1 MSHRGRSRLPI
12 LASIWTPLL
21 CIFLASGAASQGVRS
36 QITKSPAPE
45 ASGVLNVRDF
55 GATGDG
61 ISVDTA
67 AIKEAVT
74 TAAALGGGTV
84 FFPPG
89 KYVAGTFELLSNV
102 TLDLEAGAVIEG
114 SKNLA
119 DYGSIYDY
127 GLGRDYGVNYSG
139 EGLKVGLIVA
149 RDVKNISIIGHGA
162 IDGNGDHFFDFSLP
176 HNSHD
181 YDARYTRQGQDFM
194 TPKYGTESGPVEP
207 KPEGRPGTMIILM
220 NAKNVLLR
228 DVTLRNAP
236 NWTLHLANAEDA
248 LVTGI
253 HIENNLLL
261 PNNDGIDCIGSHNL
275 HFSDCDIAA
284 GDDDFAF
291 MSSENINVTNCSM
304 TSHSAGIRLEN
315 TRYASFDN
323 LIIHSNRGLLVSNRG
338 DEATAH
344 VLFSNII
351 METTLITGHWWGKA
365 EPIYIVAG
373 ASSTGKGGVRDVH
386 FTNVTAEAESGIVIY
401 GSPDSI
407 IRDVTLDQIRL
418 EIRAPKPSVAQ
429 SVGGNF
435 DLRWTAANM
444 ATAVFKHDI
453 PAIYCRYVDS
463 FRIQSLKIIWG
474 NDLPDYFSNAVECE
488 DFHDLSATDL
498 EGRQAFASSRSA
510 AIVLRRGTNFS
521 IRDSRAPKG
530 TGVFLSLLGVTG
542 ERLFVDNDLS
552 QARQAFQPEKAVLEL
567 HGNEMPNERNRQR

>member
-1 MSHRGRSRLPI
+1 MLYQRRRRLQIPAFMWIPVACALLPSRAVGQATRTVEPP
-12 LASIWTPLL
+12 TP
-21 CIFLASGAASQGVRS
+21 AASR
-36 QITKSPAPE
+36 
-45 ASGVLNVRDF
+45 VLNVKDF

-61 ISVDTA
+61 RSLDTL
-67 AIKEAVT
+67 AIKKAVG
-74 TAAALGGGTV
+74 AAAAQGGGTV

-139 EGLKVGLIVA
+139 EGSKVGLIVA
-149 RDVKNISIIGHGA
+149 RDVKNISIVGRGA
-162 IDGNGDHFFDFSLP
+162 IDGSGDGFFDFSLP
-176 HNSHD
+176 HDSHD

-194 TPKYGTESGPVEP
+194 SAKYGTESGPVEP
-207 KPEGRPGTMIILM
+207 KPQGRPGTMIILI
-220 NAKNVLLR
+220 NANNVLLR

-236 NWTLHLANAEDA
+236 NWTLHLAGTEDA
-248 LVTGI
+248 VVTGI

-261 PNNDGIDCIGSHNL
+261 PNNDGIDCIGSRNV
-275 HFSDCDIAA
+275 HFSDCDIQA

-304 TSHSAGIRLEN
+304 ISHSAGIRLEN
-315 TRYASFDN
+315 THYASFDN
-323 LIIHSNRGLLVSNRG
+323 LVIHSNRGLLVCNRG

-344 VLFSNII
+344 VLFSNIV

-373 ASSTGKGGVRDVH
+373 SSSTGKGGIQDVH
-386 FTNVTAEAESGIVIY
+386 FTNMTAEAESGIVVY

-418 EIRAPKPSVAQ
+418 EIRAPEHSVAQ

-435 DLRWTAANM
+435 DLRWTATNM

-453 PAIYCRYVDS
+453 PAIYCRYVDG
-463 FRIQSLKIIWG
+463 FRIRGLKVIWG
-474 NDLPDYFSNAVECE
+474 NDLPDYFSNALECE
-488 DFHDLSATDL
+488 DFHDLAVVDF
-498 EGRQAFASSRSA
+498 EGEQAFASSPIA
-510 AIVLRRGTNFS
+510 AVALRHGSDFAIRG
-521 IRDSRAPKG
+521 SRASKG

-542 ERLFVDNDLS
+542 ERLFAGNDLS
-552 QARQAFQPEKAVLEL
+552 HARQAFQPENALLEL
-567 HGNEMPNERNRQR
+567 YGNKMPNRRNKQP

>member
-1 MSHRGRSRLPI
+1 VLHQRRNLSQILTFLWIALACALLPSVAIGQGGRTVEPP
-12 LASIWTPLL
+12 AP
-21 CIFLASGAASQGVRS
+21 AASR
-36 QITKSPAPE
+36 
-45 ASGVLNVRDF
+45 VLNVKDF

-61 ISVDTA
+61 RSLDTP
-67 AIKEAVT
+67 AIKKAVR
-74 TAAALGGGTV
+74 TAAAQGGGTV

-89 KYVAGTFELLSNV
+89 KYVTGTFELLSNV

-139 EGLKVGLIVA
+139 ESSKVGLIVA
-149 RDVKNISIIGHGA
+149 RDVKNISIVGRGA
-162 IDGNGDHFFDFSLP
+162 IDGSGDDFFDFSLP
-176 HNSHD
+176 HDSHD

-194 TPKYGTESGPVEP
+194 NAKYGTESGPVEM
-207 KPEGRPGTMIILM
+207 KPEGRPGTMIIVM

-236 NWTLHLANAEDA
+236 NWTLHLANTEDA
-248 LVTGI
+248 VVTGI
-253 HIENNLLL
+253 HIENSLLL
-261 PNNDGIDCIGSHNL
+261 PNNDGIDCIGSRNV
-275 HFSDCDIAA
+275 HFSDCDIQA

-304 TSHSAGIRLEN
+304 VSHSAGIRLEN
-315 TRYASFDN
+315 THYASFDN
-323 LIIHSNRGLLVSNRG
+323 LIIHSNRGLLVCNRG
-338 DEATAH
+338 VEATAH
-344 VLFSNII
+344 VLYSNIV

-373 ASSTGKGGVRDVH
+373 GSSSGKGGIRDVR
-386 FTNVTAEAESGIVIY
+386 FTNISAEAESGIVIY

-407 IRDVTLDQIRL
+407 IRDVTLDHIRL

-435 DLRWTAANM
+435 DLRWTATNM

-453 PAIYCRYVDS
+453 PAIYCRYVDG
-463 FRIQSLKIIWG
+463 FRIQGLKVIWG
-474 NDLPDYFSNAVECE
+474 NDLPDYFSNALEVE
-488 DFHDLSATDL
+488 DFHDLGVTGL
-498 EGRQAFASSRSA
+498 EGRQAFASSRTP
-510 AIVLRRGTNFS
+510 AIVLRRGS
-521 IRDSRAPKG
+521 DLSVCDSRASRG

-542 ERLFVDNDLS
+542 ERLFANNDLR
-552 QARQAFQPEKAVLEL
+552 QARQAFQPEKVVLKL
-567 HGNEMPNERNRQR
+567 HGNEMPSHAERPK